1 MTALAIT
8 LGAGLVAVAI
18 AAFVLVGQQTAY
30 ARDALSAESDA
41 KDARRDAE
49 AVRDL
54 AVRARDSAL
63 ADAVA
68 EKKRAEQ
75 AVAGE
80 AAQRERADKAEAIVR
95 THVEKQLDSDD
106 PAAVAAAVA
115 ELLATDLRNPA
126 DAARPAADRGG
137 SAGAAAVRSAAGA
150 GSGGG
155 G

>member
-30 ARDALSAESDA
+30 AREALSAESDA

-75 AVAGE
+75 AVAG
-80 AAQRERADKAEAIVR
+80 
-95 THVEKQLDSDD
+95 L
-106 PAAVAAAVA
+106 VAATARANRAEEVLRGQIETRLLGSAADVDAVV
-115 ELLATDLRNPA
+115 
-126 DAARPAADRGG
+126 ARAAADRGAG
-137 SAGAAAVRSAAGA
+137 AGAAAVRGAAGS

-155 G
+155 